1 MFTAPTA
8 SAHTV
13 PLAKLDVIKYDPS
26 CILLALHSG
35 ALRRGPFRDFHPIPN
50 PLAFEH

>member
-13 PLAKLDVIKYDPS
+13 PLAKLDVIKSDPS

-35 ALRRGPFRDFHPIPN
+35 ALRRG
-50 PLAFEH
+50 A